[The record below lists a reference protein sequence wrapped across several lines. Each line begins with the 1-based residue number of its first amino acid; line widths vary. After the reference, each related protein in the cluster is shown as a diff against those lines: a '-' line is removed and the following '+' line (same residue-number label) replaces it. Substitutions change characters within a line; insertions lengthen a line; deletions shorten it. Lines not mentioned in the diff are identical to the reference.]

1 MTACGHYNCAW
12 MHGIQFEQWWV
23 CKACGKILWL
33 ASPEAAALRLA
44 VLHHCPE
51 SQKLKWQPSPS
62 TT

>member
-44 VLHHCPE
+44 VLGATGGPASGRRRE
-51 SQKLKWQPSPS
+51 AAP
-62 TT
+62 